1 MDPETA
7 EASLHKDT
15 VQSTASPET
24 VAEASTTLPFQQ
36 EEDGP
41 VMEPPLEEAARE
53 ERKVEGGAGGGG
65 RMETDPEQ
73 VLQSVTEKLKELY
86 PKEAMDARWLQVG
99 ISSLGV
105 VLKREGECMFLSFT
119 IYMWCKM
126 LQIIV

>member
-7 EASLHKDT
+7 EAPLHKDT

-24 VAEASTTLPFQQ
+24 VSETSTTLPFEQ

-41 VMEPPLEEAARE
+41 VMEPPLEEAAGE

-105 VLKREGECMFLSFT
+105 VLKREGECMSLSFT
-119 IYMWCKM
+119 IFM
-126 LQIIV
+126 